1 MYLLSARTYGFFRT
15 SPCLHIYAIQI
26 TESTVEQLSGKE
38 DESGADTKE
47 EEPEQPVKSIVQ
59 VPGKIVVR
67 PGVRRTSRG
76 AADRRIDED
85 NEEENNDEQ
94 VEKTSK
100 GQDMEEVTEN
110 IITLQFVFFLLLCPH
125 YNYFSCFDF
134 FPSGVLNRS

>member
-1 MYLLSARTYGFFRT
+1 MYLLSVRTYGFSRI

-67 PGVRRTSRG
+67 PGVRRTSRS

-110 IITLQFVFFLLLCPH
+110 IITLQFVFFITSSSL
-125 YNYFSCFDF
+125 
-134 FPSGVLNRS
+134 

>member
-1 MYLLSARTYGFFRT
+1 MTCISVRNYRFFRT
-15 SPCLHIYAIQI
+15 SPCLHIYKIQV
-26 TESTVEQLSGKE
+26 TEGTVEQLSGKE

-47 EEPEQPVKSIVQ
+47 EVPEQPVKSIAQ

-67 PGVRRTSRG
+67 PGVRRTSRS

-100 GQDMEEVTEN
+100 GQDMEEVNEN
-110 IITLQFVFFLLLCPH
+110 IVILQFVVFITSSSLKIF
-125 YNYFSCFDF
+125 
-134 FPSGVLNRS
+134 

>member
-1 MYLLSARTYGFFRT
+1 MTCISVRNYRFFRT
-15 SPCLHIYAIQI
+15 SPCLHIYKIQV

-47 EEPEQPVKSIVQ
+47 EEPEQPVNSIAQ

-76 AADRRIDED
+76 ATDRRIDED

-100 GQDMEEVTEN
+100 GQDMEEVNEN
-110 IITLQFVFFLLLCPH
+110 IVTVQFVVFITSSSL
-125 YNYFSCFDF
+125 
-134 FPSGVLNRS
+134 

>member
-1 MYLLSARTYGFFRT
+1 M
-15 SPCLHIYAIQI
+15 
-26 TESTVEQLSGKE
+26 EQLSGKE

-110 IITLQFVFFLLLCPH
+110 IITLQFVFFLLLRPH